1 MQFIKNLNLNKKKDS
16 DSSEQ
21 VLTNKKNKMKYEDF
35 NFIRT
40 LGTGSFGRVIL
51 ATYKNG
57 NYPPVAIKRF
67 EKCKIIR
74 QKQVDHVF
82 SERKILNYINHPFC
96 VNLHGSFKDDSYLYL
111 VLEFVIGGEFFTF
124 LRRNKRFPND
134 VGCFYAA
141 QIVLIFEY
149 LQSLNIVYRDLK
161 PENLLLDKD
170 GFIKM
175 TDFGFAKI
183 VETRTYT
190 LCGTPEYIA
199 PEILLNVGHGKA
211 ADWWTLGI
219 FIYEIL
225 VGCPPFY
232 ANEPLL
238 IYQKILEGIIYF
250 PKFLD
255 NNCKHLMKKLLSHD
269 LTKRYGN
276 LKKGAQNVKEHPWF
290 SNIDWVNLLNKN
302 VEVPYKP
309 KYKNIFDSSNFERVQ
324 EDLTIADKITN
335 ENDPFYDW

>member
-1 MQFIKNLNLNKKKDS
+1 MIQFLKNLQLYKKRETS
-16 DSSEQ
+16 DIKPN
-21 VLTNKKNKMKYEDF
+21 TKKSKMKYEDF

-51 ATYKNG
+51 ATYKNEDL
-57 NYPPVAIKRF
+57 PPVAIKRF
-67 EKCKIIR
+67 EKSKIIK

-96 VNLHGSFKDDSYLYL
+96 VKLYGSFKDESYLYL

-175 TDFGFAKI
+175 TDFGFAK
-183 VETRTYT
+183 VVNTRTYT

-199 PEILLNVGHGKA
+199 PEILLNAGHGKA
-211 ADWWTLGI
+211 VDWWTLGI

-225 VGCPPFY
+225 VGYPPFY

-276 LKKGAQNVKEHPWF
+276 LKKGAQSVKEHPWF
-290 SNIDWVNLLNKN
+290 ANIEWNNLLNKK
-302 VEVPYKP
+302 VDVPYKP
-309 KYKNIFDSSNFERVQ
+309 KYKNIFDASNFEKVQ
-324 EDLTIADKITN
+324 EDLSIADKVIN
-335 ENDPFYDW
+335 ENDPFFDW

>member
-1 MQFIKNLNLNKKKDS
+1 MIKFFKNLQLNKKKAN
-16 DSSEQ
+16 SE
-21 VLTNKKNKMKYEDF
+21 KKISRRKSKMKYEDF

-51 ATYKNG
+51 ATYKNEDL
-57 NYPPVAIKRF
+57 PPVAIKRF
-67 EKCKIIR
+67 EKYKIIK

-96 VNLHGSFKDDSYLYL
+96 VNLYGSFKDDSYLYL

-175 TDFGFAKI
+175 TDFGFAKV

-199 PEILLNVGHGKA
+199 PEILLNIGHGKA

-276 LKKGAQNVKEHPWF
+276 LKKGAENVKEHPWF
-290 SNIDWVNLLNKN
+290 RNIDWINLLNKN

-309 KYKNIFDSSNFERVQ
+309 KYKNMFDASNFEKVE

-335 ENDPFYDW
+335 ERDPFVDW

>member
-1 MQFIKNLNLNKKKDS
+1 
-16 DSSEQ
+16 
-21 VLTNKKNKMKYEDF
+21 MKYEDF

-51 ATYKNG
+51 ATYKNEDL
-57 NYPPVAIKRF
+57 PPVAIKRF
-67 EKCKIIR
+67 EKSKIIK

-96 VNLHGSFKDDSYLYL
+96 VKLYGSFKDESYLYL

-175 TDFGFAKI
+175 TDFGFAK
-183 VETRTYT
+183 VVNTRTYT

-199 PEILLNVGHGKA
+199 PEILLNAGHGKA
-211 ADWWTLGI
+211 VDWWTLGI

-225 VGCPPFY
+225 VGYPPFY

-276 LKKGAQNVKEHPWF
+276 LKKGAQSVKEHPWF
-290 SNIDWVNLLNKN
+290 ANIEWNNLLNKK
-302 VEVPYKP
+302 VDVPYKP
-309 KYKNIFDSSNFERVQ
+309 KYKNIFDASNFEKVQ
-324 EDLTIADKITN
+324 EDLSIADKVIN
-335 ENDPFYDW
+335 ENDPFFDW

>member
-1 MQFIKNLNLNKKKDS
+1 
-16 DSSEQ
+16 
-21 VLTNKKNKMKYEDF
+21 
-35 NFIRT
+35 
-40 LGTGSFGRVIL
+40 SFGRVIL
-51 ATYKNG
+51 ATYKNED
-57 NYPPVAIKRF
+57 YPPVAIKRF
-67 EKCKIIR
+67 EKSKIIR

-96 VNLHGSFKDDSYLYL
+96 VNLYGSFKDESYLYL

-175 TDFGFAKI
+175 TDFGFAK
-183 VETRTYT
+183 VVDTRTYT

-225 VGCPPFY
+225 VGY
-232 ANEPLL
+232 
-238 IYQKILEGIIYF
+238 
-250 PKFLD
+250 

-290 SNIDWVNLLNKN
+290 GNIDWVNLLNKK

-324 EDLTIADKITN
+324 EDLSVADKITN

>member
-1 MQFIKNLNLNKKKDS
+1 MIQFLKNLQLHKKKDS
-16 DSSEQ
+16 GSTKEP
-21 VLTNKKNKMKYEDF
+21 KRKNKMKYEDF

-51 ATYKNG
+51 ATYKNEDF
-57 NYPPVAIKRF
+57 PPVAIKRF
-67 EKCKIIR
+67 EKSKIIK

-96 VNLHGSFKDDSYLYL
+96 VNLYGSFKDESYLYL

-175 TDFGFAKI
+175 TDFGFAK
-183 VETRTYT
+183 VVDTRTYT

-199 PEILLNVGHGKA
+199 PEILLNIGHGKA

-255 NNCKHLMKKLLSHD
+255 ANCKHLMKKLLSHD

-290 SNIDWVNLLNKN
+290 GNIDWVSLLHKN
-302 VEVPYKP
+302 VDVPYKP
-309 KYKNIFDSSNFERVQ
+309 KYKNVFDSSNFERVQ

-335 ENDPFYDW
+335 ENDPFFDW

>member
-1 MQFIKNLNLNKKKDS
+1 MITFFKNLQFNKKKNS
-16 DSSEQ
+16 HKKHTQ
-21 VLTNKKNKMKYEDF
+21 KGKNKMKYEDF

-40 LGTGSFGRVIL
+40 LGIGSFGRVLL
-51 ATYKNG
+51 AKYKNEDC
-57 NYPPVAIKRF
+57 PPVAIKRF
-67 EKCKIIR
+67 EKSKIIR

-82 SERKILNYINHPFC
+82 SERKILNNINHPFC
-96 VNLHGSFKDDSYLYL
+96 VTLYGSFKDDSYLYL

-124 LRRNKRFPND
+124 LRRNKKFPND

-149 LQSLNIVYRDLK
+149 LQSLNIIYRDLK
-161 PENLLLDKD
+161 PENLLLDKE

-175 TDFGFAKI
+175 TDFGFAK
-183 VETRTYT
+183 VVDTRTYT

-199 PEILLNVGHGKA
+199 PEILLNLGHGKA

-225 VGCPPFY
+225 VGYPPFY

-250 PKFLD
+250 PKFLN
-255 NNCKHLMKKLLSHD
+255 NNCKHLMKRLLSHD

-276 LKKGAQNVKEHPWF
+276 LKGGAKNVKEHPWF
-290 SNIDWVNLLNKN
+290 ANIDWDGLLNKS
-302 VEVPYKP
+302 VDVPYKP
-309 KYKNIFDSSNFERVQ
+309 RYKNIFDASNFEKIQ
-324 EDLTIADKITN
+324 EDLSVADKITN
-335 ENDPFYDW
+335 DNDPFYDW

>member
-1 MQFIKNLNLNKKKDS
+1 MIQFLKNLQLNKKKDS
-16 DSSEQ
+16 SD
-21 VLTNKKNKMKYEDF
+21 KKTSKRKSKMKYDDF

-40 LGTGSFGRVIL
+40 LGTGKYYSSPGEECSFGRVIL
-51 ATYKNG
+51 ATYKNED
-57 NYPPVAIKRF
+57 YPPVAIKRF
-67 EKCKIIR
+67 EKSKIIR

-96 VNLHGSFKDDSYLYL
+96 VNLYGSFKDESYLYL

-175 TDFGFAKI
+175 TDFGFAK
-183 VETRTYT
+183 VVDTRTYT

-225 VGCPPFY
+225 VGY
-232 ANEPLL
+232 
-238 IYQKILEGIIYF
+238 
-250 PKFLD
+250 

-290 SNIDWVNLLNKN
+290 GNIDWVNLLNKK

-324 EDLTIADKITN
+324 EDLSVADKITN

>member
-1 MQFIKNLNLNKKKDS
+1 MIQFLKNLQLYKKKETS
-16 DSSEQ
+16 DIKP
-21 VLTNKKNKMKYEDF
+21 TTKKNKMKYEDF

-51 ATYKNG
+51 ATYKNEDL
-57 NYPPVAIKRF
+57 PPVAIKRF
-67 EKCKIIR
+67 EKSKIIK

-82 SERKILNYINHPFC
+82 SERKILNYISHPFC
-96 VNLHGSFKDDSYLYL
+96 VNLYGSFKDESYLYL

-175 TDFGFAKI
+175 TDFGFAK
-183 VETRTYT
+183 VVNTRTYT

-199 PEILLNVGHGKA
+199 PEILLNAGHGKA
-211 ADWWTLGI
+211 VDWWTLGI

-225 VGCPPFY
+225 VGYPPFY

-276 LKKGAQNVKEHPWF
+276 LKKGAQSVKEHPWF
-290 SNIDWVNLLNKN
+290 ANIEWNNLLNKR
-302 VEVPYKP
+302 VDVPYKP
-309 KYKNIFDSSNFERVQ
+309 KYKNIFDASNFEQVQ
-324 EDLTIADKITN
+324 EDLSIADKVIN